1 MNFKALGGTR
11 LLSDTVIYGIS
22 NVIQKSFAFLLFFLF
37 PKILQLKIMVLLILF

>member
-22 NVIQKSFAFLLFFLF
+22 NVIQKSFAFFIVFYF
-37 PKILQLKIMVLLILF
+37 QKSYS